1 VADVTHIFGG
11 PWRLPT
17 PVTLDEQIRTAMAA
31 AGIKPPAAIEIDGK
45 LHRYHTGSKG
55 QAGHDKSGWY
65 VFFPDGVPAGMFGDW
80 RTGQSATWRADI
92 GRQLTPA
99 EEMAVNLRQV
109 EAKATRDT
117 HAASAAE
124 SVDLIWS
131 QAGAASPDHPYLVR
145 KGVRPHGL
153 RITGDG
159 RLIAPM
165 FGSDGKL
172 SSVQYIDAN
181 GVKQNQQGASVGGKF
196 WWIGSL
202 AEAKTIY
209 IAEGFATAA
218 SIHEVS
224 GSPCVIAYSANNI
237 VPVTGSIREAYP
249 DARLV
254 IVADNDRSGAGLKAA
269 EEASSKHGA
278 RVILVPIEKDANDY
292 VQAGHDLAALLNP
305 PSEQWLIP
313 ADDFSAQPTPISW
326 LVKGWLQDRALIM
339 VHGPSGGGKT
349 FLVLDWVLHMAAGR
363 EEWNG
368 RRVRPGPV
376 VYLAGEGHQGLRGRV
391 AAWKQHH
398 RVSRLEMWLSRGGCD
413 LNTREGLRK
422 VVDAV
427 RELPVTPA
435 VIVVDTLHRFLNGDE
450 NKAQDAK
457 TMLDACAELMAAF
470 DCAVVLVHHTGVSDE
485 AQHRA
490 RGSSAWRGALDIEVS
505 VVPQDNGIMQVVQR
519 KSKDAELAEDVTVEL
534 LQVPIAGWLDDD
546 GEQVTSAI
554 VEISH
559 RQSHPKAS
567 AKAAAHQMVFRRAWE
582 HGGMKW
588 DKNFPYVS
596 RDALREVFLI
606 DGISEKAVRNY
617 LNPNAGNK
625 PVSALTQAGYVVAVE
640 GGWSIIYPE
649 WVSQLRLIGG
659 APSAPECT

>member
-17 PVTLDEQIRTAMAA
+17 PVALDEQIRTAMAA

-45 LHRYHTGSKG
+45 LHRYQTGSKG
-55 QAGHDKSGWY
+55 QPGHDKPGWY

-80 RTGQSATWRADI
+80 RTGQSQTWRADI
-92 GRQLTPA
+92 GRELTVDEHA
-99 EEMAVNLRQV
+99 AVIRRQA
-109 EAKATRDT
+109 EAKTARDAK
-117 HAASAAE
+117 AASAAD

-159 RLIAPM
+159 RLMAPL
-165 FGSDGKL
+165 FGEDGAL
-172 SSVQYIDAN
+172 SSLQYIDAD
-181 GVKQNQQGASVGGKF
+181 GGKLYHPGGATGGKYWSVGVIEGD
-196 WWIGSL
+196 L
-202 AEAKTIY
+202 IY
-209 IAEGFATAA
+209 LAEGFATAA
-218 SIHEVS
+218 TIHEVT
-224 GSPCVIAYSANNI
+224 GKPCIVAYSASNL
-237 VPVTGSIREAYP
+237 VPVTGSVAAAYP
-249 DARLV
+249 SARLV
-254 IVADNDRSGAGLKAA
+254 IVADNDASGVGQRYG
-269 EEASSKHGA
+269 EQASAKHGA
-278 RVILVPIEKDANDY
+278 RLLVIPHLGDANDY
-292 VQAGHDLAALLNP
+292 RAAGHDLAAFLNP
-305 PSEQWLIP
+305 QAEQWLIP

-398 RVSRLEMWLSRGGCD
+398 GVSRLEMWLSRGGCD
-413 LNTREGLRK
+413 LNTREGLRR
-422 VVDAV
+422 VSDAV

-435 VIVVDTLHRFLNGDE
+435 VIIVDTLHRFLNGDE

-567 AKAAAHQMVFRRAWE
+567 AKAAQHQMVFRRAWE
-582 HGGMKW
+582 HGGMRW

-625 PVSALTQAGYVVAVE
+625 PVSALTQAGYVVAVD